1 MPSRRLRFHRS
12 PWAMLIALVASVP
25 AFYDSMMPTPAT
37 WATWMYVISGL
48 VVLGWA
54 WSSRQAT
61 RRARPHPDDSHT
73 WGMRPAEERL
83 DWFLGAALLASAV
96 LPQSNE
102 SEAALSW
109 RLVIAVLMLYRFIKI
124 SLPLLT
130 QTGLARLLL
139 LGAAVLGL
147 CGIGFYWLDPGV
159 KTVNEGLWLA
169 FSTAATVG
177 YGDVVPSST
186 ASRVFSV
193 FVVLLGYGVLSLVTA
208 SIAAMFV
215 GTQERKVEREILR
228 DMHAQLKTVHQE
240 IGLLRQT
247 VLAQQAHHA
256 WLENQLNQARA
267 RQGTAAQPRAE
278 APGED

>member
-1 MPSRRLRFHRS
+1 
-12 PWAMLIALVASVP
+12 MLIALIASVP

-37 WATWMYVISGL
+37 WATWMYVVSGF

-54 WSSRQAT
+54 WSA
-61 RRARPHPDDSHT
+61 RRAARKTFRGGGGVGSRSWEQGDDTLT

-83 DWFLGAALLASAV
+83 DWFLGAALLANAV

-102 SEAALSW
+102 SEPALIW

-228 DMHAQLKTVHQE
+228 DMHAQLKTVHEE
-240 IGLLRQT
+240 IAELREE
-247 VLAQQAHHA
+247 LRA
-256 WLENQLNQARA
+256 A
-267 RQGTAAQPRAE
+267 RQ
-278 APGED
+278 APSSEPNEDQRKRQ

>member
-1 MPSRRLRFHRS
+1 
-12 PWAMLIALVASVP
+12 MLIALIASVP

-37 WATWMYVISGL
+37 WATWMYVVSGF

-54 WSSRQAT
+54 WSARRAARLVQRGSAPD
-61 RRARPHPDDSHT
+61 RRARAGDDSHT
-73 WGMRPAEERL
+73 WGMRASEERL
-83 DWFLGAALLASAV
+83 DWFLGAALLLSAV
-96 LPQSNE
+96 LPQSNV
-102 SEAALSW
+102 SEPALAW
-109 RLVIAVLMLYRFIKI
+109 RLVLSVLMLYRLLKI
-124 SLPLLT
+124 SMPLLT
-130 QTGLARLLL
+130 ETGLARLLV

-228 DMHAQLKTVHQE
+228 DMHAQLKTVHEE
-240 IGLLRQT
+240 IAELREE
-247 VLAQQAHHA
+247 LRA
-256 WLENQLNQARA
+256 ARPTSEDDQRK
-267 RQGTAAQPRAE
+267 RQ
-278 APGED
+278 

>member
-1 MPSRRLRFHRS
+1 MPTRRHRFHRS
-12 PWAMLIALVASVP
+12 PWAMLIALIASVP

-37 WATWMYVISGL
+37 WATWMYVVSGF

-54 WSSRQAT
+54 WSA
-61 RRARPHPDDSHT
+61 RRAARLVQHGGDRHRQLGDDTHT
-73 WGMRPAEERL
+73 WGMRPSEERL
-83 DWFLGAALLASAV
+83 DWFLGASLLLSAV
-96 LPQSNE
+96 LPQSNV
-102 SEAALSW
+102 SEPALVW
-109 RLVIAVLMLYRFIKI
+109 RLVISVLMLYRLLKI
-124 SLPLLT
+124 SMPLLT
-130 QTGLARLLL
+130 ETGLARLLV
-139 LGAAVLGL
+139 LGASVLGL

-228 DMHAQLKTVHQE
+228 DMHEQLKTVHEE
-240 IGLLRQT
+240 IAQLRAE
-247 VLAQQAHHA
+247 LRAELRA
-256 WLENQLNQARA
+256 A
-267 RQGTAAQPRAE
+267 RQ
-278 APGED
+278 APEDDDQRKRQ

>member
-1 MPSRRLRFHRS
+1 
-12 PWAMLIALVASVP
+12 MLIALIASVP

-37 WATWMYVISGL
+37 WATWMYVVSGF

-54 WSSRQAT
+54 WSA
-61 RRARPHPDDSHT
+61 RRAARLVQHGGDRHRQLGDDTHT
-73 WGMRPAEERL
+73 WGMRPSEERL
-83 DWFLGAALLASAV
+83 DWFLGASLLLSAV
-96 LPQSNE
+96 LPQSNV
-102 SEAALSW
+102 SEPALAW
-109 RLVIAVLMLYRFIKI
+109 RLVISVLMLYRLLKI
-124 SLPLLT
+124 SMPLLT
-130 QTGLARLLL
+130 ETGLARLLV
-139 LGAAVLGL
+139 LGASVLGL

-228 DMHAQLKTVHQE
+228 DMHEQLKTVHEE
-240 IGLLRQT
+240 IAQLRAE
-247 VLAQQAHHA
+247 LRAELRA
-256 WLENQLNQARA
+256 A
-267 RQGTAAQPRAE
+267 RQASQ
-278 APGED
+278 EDQRKRQ

>member
-1 MPSRRLRFHRS
+1 
-12 PWAMLIALVASVP
+12 MLIALIASVP

-37 WATWMYVISGL
+37 WATWMYVVSGF

-54 WSSRQAT
+54 WSA
-61 RRARPHPDDSHT
+61 RRAAQLGLRDDDRGRGPGADTHT
-73 WGMRPAEERL
+73 WGMRASEERL
-83 DWFLGAALLASAV
+83 DWFLGAALLLSAV
-96 LPQSNE
+96 LPQSNV
-102 SEAALSW
+102 SEPALSW

-228 DMHAQLKTVHQE
+228 DMHAQLKTVHEE
-240 IGLLRQT
+240 IAELREE
-247 VLAQQAHHA
+247 LREERRA
-256 WLENQLNQARA
+256 A
-267 RQGTAAQPRAE
+267 RQASE
-278 APGED
+278 ADQRKRQ

>member
-54 WSSRQAT
+54 WSSRQAS
-61 RRARPHPDDSHT
+61 RRASRHASPDESHT
-73 WGMRPAEERL
+73 WGMRPAQERL

-102 SEAALSW
+102 SEPALAW
-109 RLVIAVLMLYRFIKI
+109 RLVISVLMLYRLLKI
-124 SLPLLT
+124 SMPLLT
-130 QTGLARLLL
+130 ETGLARLLL

-215 GTQERKVEREILR
+215 GTQERKVERDILR
-228 DMHAQLKTVHQE
+228 DMHAQLRTVHEE
-240 IGLLRQT
+240 IAALRAE
-247 VLAQQAHHA
+247 LHAARQQAPTDPPQ
-256 WLENQLNQARA
+256 EDQRK
-267 RQGTAAQPRAE
+267 RQ
-278 APGED
+278 